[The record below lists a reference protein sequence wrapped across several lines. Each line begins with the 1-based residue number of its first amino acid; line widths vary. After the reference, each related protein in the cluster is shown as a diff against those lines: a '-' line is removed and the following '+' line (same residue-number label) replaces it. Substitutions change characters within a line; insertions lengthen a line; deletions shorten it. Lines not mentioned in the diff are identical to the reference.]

1 MEAGMD
7 ITVGRHTD
15 CETIILTLRGDLD
28 LHSAEELRNALRRLI
43 DGPVSRV
50 VIDLGAVAFCDSVGL
65 SAFVDGHRR
74 CKAAGGYLRL
84 AAASPFLQ
92 RILAVVGL
100 LGPVPLYRTVEAACA
115 GDESQLAVEA

>member
-1 MEAGMD
+1 M
-7 ITVGRHTD
+7 
-15 CETIILTLRGDLD
+15 
-28 LHSAEELRNALRRLI
+28 RRLI

-84 AAASPFLQ
+84 ARATPFLQ

-100 LGPVPLYRTVEAACA
+100 LGPVALYRTVEAACA
-115 GDESQLAVEA
+115 GDESQLAVG